1 MALTKLIY
9 QDANEALV
17 NAAYQNGQQ
26 MSSLIEFD
34 TGIKS
39 AASNLVSKELL
50 EEYRPKDSHTAC
62 IHLIA
67 MGDAETYGFNR
78 NGDAFPQK
86 ALEKYASTFVS
97 NGNLFREHRN
107 KDKKKRLGS
116 VKWAGYDPSPKGM
129 HRVELIVHMNKDA
142 AEEEFE
148 MAKQGSALNFSMSCR
163 VPNDRCSCCGNKAKR
178 TSDYCDC
185 LKYNMGQWQEKSAS
199 YAFAYN
205 DDPTFFD
212 ISIVKHPADRIARHL
227 EYSFAKEASDNS
239 VISGAK
245 LAEMEGVNYSSM
257 EIEELSM
264 LNKLASA
271 EKYISELQQA
281 TDERG
286 YACQSAYPFSMMEK
300 FSQEE
305 LDQATQ
311 ASAGT
316 LFNAMAKKS
325 CIMSFPAFCQYIEN
339 DVNACDSA
347 LCKKAAILLPDVF
360 SDMLDGFGIMRPIT
374 DQFRASSNFMS
385 DMDQGNDGI
394 QKLMD
399 KVEDKFSMQSEPVRR
414 RVIRIT
420 ITCGVP
426 DSELS
431 ERLQKN
437 ASSDADQWECRKL
450 ANAYAQYQIRALCD
464 IQDKLG
470 ESAVNDNLIDTV
482 AAANSALVFDRN

>member
-1 MALTKLIY
+1 MSLTKLIY
-9 QDANEALV
+9 QDSNEDLV
-17 NAAYQNGQQ
+17 RAAAAHGQE
-26 MSSLIEFD
+26 MASLIEFD

-107 KDKKKRLGS
+107 KDKKKRLGP
-116 VKWAGYDPSPKGM
+116 VKWAGYDPSPNGM

-185 LKYNMGQWQEKSAS
+185 LRYNMGQWQEKSAS

-245 LAEMEGVNYSSM
+245 LAELEGVDYSSM
-257 EIEELSM
+257 EIDELSM
-264 LNKLASA
+264 LNKLAAS
-271 EKYISELQQA
+271 EKYIQDIHDAS
-281 TDERG
+281 DNRS
-286 YACQSAYPFSMMEK
+286 YACQSLYPFSMMEK
-300 FSQEE
+300 LSAEE
-305 LDQATQ
+305 LQDAAG

-316 LFNAMAKKS
+316 LFNALSKRA
-325 CIMSFPAFCQYIEN
+325 CILSFPAFCQYIHN
-339 DVNACDSA
+339 DVNACDSD
-347 LCKKAAILLPDVF
+347 LCKKAAIMLPSIF
-360 SDMLDGFGIMRPIT
+360 QDMLEGFGIIRPVT
-374 DQFRASSNFMS
+374 DNFRASSNFMS
-385 DMDQGNDGI
+385 DRDPGSDGI

-399 KVEDKFSMQSEPVRR
+399 KVEDKFSMEGEPVRK
-414 RVIRIT
+414 RVIRVT
-420 ITCGVP
+420 ITCSMP

-431 ERLQKN
+431 EKLDKN
-437 ASSDADQWECRKL
+437 ASSGADQWECRKL
-450 ANAYAQYQIRALCD
+450 ASAYAQYQIRALCD
-464 IQDKLG
+464 INKNMGDG
-470 ESAVNDNLIDTV
+470 TVTDNMIDTV
-482 AAANSALVFDRN
+482 AAANSALVYDRN